1 MVLAD
6 WPLRALLLAVLVAMA
21 ASACA
26 ARHSYQ
32 ALGALWA
39 VVRRRIPRRLIW
51 VMPRARWR
59 IMTAVAAA
67 LASSFLVTRWVQA
80 RVQQSTTLGV
90 PTQVDVP
97 AGFLH
102 SVREPD
108 AATWQPAPPAIQ
120 SPAPQVFVR
129 MILPALERQGLTH
142 AQAVLFA
149 AHLARETGWGR
160 WVRCNNY
167 GNVKAGSGWTGE
179 TFWMTDARG
188 FRDQYR
194 AWPTLDQG
202 IQSTLAL
209 IRDSARYRKAWRLLR
224 AGDLRWYGQ
233 LGLDG
238 YYEGPTGHARDGSRF
253 HTEHDL
259 STVLNVQ
266 REYEQIVNLVRRY
279 DAGAG

>member
-1 MVLAD
+1 MVLSAE
-6 WPLRALLLAVLVAMA
+6 WPVRPLLLAAPVVVTAC
-21 ASACA
+21 ACA
-26 ARHSYQ
+26 AWHSHQ

-39 VVRRRIPRRLIW
+39 IARRKIPRRLLWAI
-51 VMPRARWR
+51 PRTRWR
-59 IMTAVAAA
+59 IMAVVTAAITSGVM
-67 LASSFLVTRWVQA
+67 VTRWVQA
-80 RVQQSTTLGV
+80 RVQQTTPLGV
-90 PTQVDVP
+90 STHAEVP
-97 AGFLH
+97 A
-102 SVREPD
+102 
-108 AATWQPAPPAIQ
+108 AAVLQPEPPAIQ

-142 AQAVLFA
+142 VQAVLFA

-160 WVRCNNY
+160 WVRGNNY
-167 GNVKAGSGWTGE
+167 GNIKAGSGWTGD

-202 IQSTLAL
+202 VQSTVAL

-224 AGDLRWYGQ
+224 AGDPRWYGQ

-238 YYEGPTGHARDGSRF
+238 YYEGPTGRARDGSRF
-253 HTEHDL
+253 HTEHTL
-259 STVLNVQ
+259 ATVLDVQ

-279 DAGAG
+279 NATGVR